1 MDIVRALDNQYCLLR
16 DMQYAAYTKYAKH
29 HNLTTNELFVLD
41 IVWFDEGCLQ
51 SYICDRL
58 SANKQT
64 VNEIVK
70 KFLRLGYFELRQS
83 VKDKRSKGIF
93 MTESGHEYVGAIIPQ
108 AAKAEVDSMRE
119 MKQEDAEILVRLT
132 KEFSENMKKNFES
145 LIK

>member
-1 MDIVRALDNQYCLLR
+1 MDIVRTLDNEYCLLR

-29 HNLTTNELFVLD
+29 NNLTTNELFVLD

-51 SYICDRL
+51 SYICERL

-83 VKDKRSKGIF
+83 VKDRRSKGVF
-93 MTESGHEYVGAIIPQ
+93 MYLHKGKATRIGFKFENDKKVRF
-108 AAKAEVDSMRE
+108 AKSTGEVID
-119 MKQEDAEILVRLT
+119 
-132 KEFSENMKKNFES
+132 
-145 LIK
+145 